1 MTKAFSSERLEELI
15 VHDPRSSFTLVSFLA
30 VTAIFINLNSANLPA
45 LGAIA
50 SIFYLFINGVFLGHA
65 FFEEGEFVLK
75 LLLGSLLLLSLLGL
89 FSWAAVVV
97 SNLGVVSVVI
107 VLLAVA
113 ALSSLVNRFVSKSKE
128 K

>member
-1 MTKAFSSERLEELI
+1 MVEKPSSERLEELI

-65 FFEEGEFVLK
+65 FFEEGEFILK